1 MTDNY
6 KLAIIGY
13 PLSHSLSKVIHETAL
28 KTCGLSG
35 SYDILPT
42 EPENLVTRIKRL
54 KVEGYSG
61 FNVTIPHKV
70 PITLFLSKFDTN
82 ADLIG
87 SVNTVK
93 ITEDKNLEGSN
104 TDIYG
109 FVKPIPDD
117 AKANLRDNYAT
128 VLGTGGAARAICAG
142 LVSLGV
148 SKITFYSRN
157 VIDSHNHVEILRQK
171 FPKIKIELKPYT
183 LLDTLAGNKILVNTT
198 PVGMKNFLEGVSPV
212 DFQAIKT
219 LDDDAFIYDIVYNP
233 IKTRLIKYAQECN
246 KRYTGGL
253 DMLVFQAQKAFEIW
267 TGQTPDTKAMK
278 IAALESLAQ

>member
-1 MTDNY
+1 MSEGY
-6 KLAIIGY
+6 KFAIIGY
-13 PLSHSLSKVIHETAL
+13 PLSHSLSKVIHEAAL
-28 KTCGLSG
+28 KSCGLKG

-54 KVEGYSG
+54 KVEGYNG

-117 AKANLRDNYAT
+117 VKLNIRDNNAV

-148 SKITFYSRN
+148 AAITFYSRN
-157 VIDSHNHVEILRQK
+157 VIDSHAHVEVLRQK
-171 FPKIKIELKPYT
+171 FPKVKIALKPYT
-183 LLDTLAGNKILVNTT
+183 LLDTLKGNKILVNTT
-198 PVGMKNFLEGVSPV
+198 PVGMKNFLEGVSPIEYDAV
-212 DFQAIKT
+212 KT
-219 LDDDAFIYDIVYNP
+219 LDDDAFVYDIVYNP
-233 IKTRLIKYAQECN
+233 VKTRLIKYVQSCE
-246 KRYTGGL
+246 KRYVGGL
-253 DMLVFQAQKAFEIW
+253 DMLVYQAEKAFEIW
-267 TGQTPDTKAMK
+267 TGHIPDVNAMK
-278 IAALESLAQ
+278 IAALESLM

>member
-1 MTDNY
+1 MSQVY
-6 KLAIIGY
+6 KFAVIGY

-28 KTCGLSG
+28 KSCNLEG

-42 EPENLVTRIKRL
+42 EPENLVHRIKRL
-54 KVEGYSG
+54 KVEGYNG

-117 AKANLRDNYAT
+117 VKENIRDRNAV

-148 SKITFYSRN
+148 STITFYSRN
-157 VIDSHNHVEILRQK
+157 VIDSHAHVEILRQK
-171 FPKIKIELKPYT
+171 FPKVKIELKPYT
-183 LLDTLAGNKILVNTT
+183 LLDTLKGQKILVNTT

-212 DFQAIKT
+212 DFEAIKT
-219 LDDDAFIYDIVYNP
+219 LDDDAFVYDIVYNP
-233 IKTRLIKYAQECN
+233 VKTRLIKYAQDCN
-246 KRYTGGL
+246 KRYVGGL
-253 DMLVFQAQKAFEIW
+253 DMLVYQAQKAFEIW
-267 TGQTPDTKAMK
+267 TGQVPDVAAMK
-278 IAALESLAQ
+278 IAALESLA

>member
-1 MTDNY
+1 MSQVY
-6 KLAIIGY
+6 KFAVIGY
-13 PLSHSLSKVIHETAL
+13 PLSHSLSKVIHEAAL
-28 KTCGLSG
+28 KSCNLEG

-42 EPENLVTRIKRL
+42 EPENLVHRIKRL
-54 KVEGYSG
+54 KVEGYNG

-117 AKANLRDNYAT
+117 VKENIRDKNAV

-148 SKITFYSRN
+148 STITFYSRN
-157 VIDSHNHVEILRQK
+157 VIDSHAHVEILRQK
-171 FPKIKIELKPYT
+171 FPKVKIELKPYT
-183 LLDTLAGNKILVNTT
+183 LLDTLKGQKILVNTT

-212 DFQAIKT
+212 DFEAIKT
-219 LDDDAFIYDIVYNP
+219 LDDDAFVYDIVYNP
-233 IKTRLIKYAQECN
+233 VKTRLIKYAQDCE
-246 KRYTGGL
+246 KRHVGGL
-253 DMLVFQAQKAFEIW
+253 DMLVYQAQKAFEIW
-267 TGQTPDTKAMK
+267 TGQVPDVAAMK
-278 IAALESLAQ
+278 IAALESLA

>member
-1 MTDNY
+1 MSEGY
-6 KLAIIGY
+6 KFAIIGY
-13 PLSHSLSKVIHETAL
+13 PLSHSLSKVIHEAAL
-28 KTCGLSG
+28 KSCGLKG

-54 KVEGYSG
+54 KVEGYNG

-117 AKANLRDNYAT
+117 VKLNIRDKNAV

-148 SKITFYSRN
+148 AAITFYSRN
-157 VIDSHNHVEILRQK
+157 VIDSHAHVEVLRQK
-171 FPKIKIELKPYT
+171 FPKVKIALKPYT
-183 LLDTLAGNKILVNTT
+183 LLDTLKGNKILVNTT
-198 PVGMKNFLEGVSPV
+198 PVGMKNFLEGVSPIEYDAV
-212 DFQAIKT
+212 KT
-219 LDDDAFIYDIVYNP
+219 LDDDAFVYDIVYNP
-233 IKTRLIKYAQECN
+233 VKTRLIKYVQSCE
-246 KRYTGGL
+246 KRYVGGL
-253 DMLVFQAQKAFEIW
+253 DMLVYQAEKAFEIW
-267 TGQTPDTKAMK
+267 TGHIPDVNAMK
-278 IAALESLAQ
+278 IAALESLM

>member
-1 MTDNY
+1 MSQVY
-6 KLAIIGY
+6 KFAVIGY

-28 KTCGLSG
+28 KSCNLEG

-42 EPENLVTRIKRL
+42 EPENLVHRIKRL
-54 KVEGYSG
+54 KVEGYNG

-117 AKANLRDNYAT
+117 VKENIRDRNAV

-148 SKITFYSRN
+148 STITFYSRN
-157 VIDSHNHVEILRQK
+157 VIDSHAHVEILRQK
-171 FPKIKIELKPYT
+171 FPKVKIELKPYT
-183 LLDTLAGNKILVNTT
+183 LLDTLKGQKILVNTT

-219 LDDDAFIYDIVYNP
+219 LDDDAFVYDIVYNP
-233 IKTRLIKYAQECN
+233 VKTRLIKYAQDCN
-246 KRYTGGL
+246 IRHVGGL
-253 DMLVFQAQKAFEIW
+253 DMLVYQAQKAFEIW
-267 TGQTPDTKAMK
+267 TGQVPDVAAMK
-278 IAALESLAQ
+278 IAALESLV

>member
-1 MTDNY
+1 MSEGY
-6 KLAIIGY
+6 KFAIIGY
-13 PLSHSLSKVIHETAL
+13 PLSHSLSKVIHEAAL
-28 KTCGLSG
+28 KSCGLKG

-54 KVEGYSG
+54 KVEGYNG

-117 AKANLRDNYAT
+117 VKLNIRDKNAV

-148 SKITFYSRN
+148 AAITFYSRN
-157 VIDSHNHVEILRQK
+157 VIDSHAHVEVLRQK
-171 FPKIKIELKPYT
+171 FPKVKIALKPYT
-183 LLDTLAGNKILVNTT
+183 LLDTLKGNKILVNTT
-198 PVGMKNFLEGVSPV
+198 PVGMKNFLEGVSPIEYDTV
-212 DFQAIKT
+212 KT
-219 LDDDAFIYDIVYNP
+219 LDDDAFVYDIVYNP
-233 IKTRLIKYAQECN
+233 VKTRLIKYVQSCE
-246 KRYTGGL
+246 KRYVGGL
-253 DMLVFQAQKAFEIW
+253 DMLVYQAEKAFEIW
-267 TGQTPDTKAMK
+267 TGHIPDVNAMK
-278 IAALESLAQ
+278 IAALESLM

>member
-1 MTDNY
+1 MSQVY
-6 KLAIIGY
+6 KFAVIGY
-13 PLSHSLSKVIHETAL
+13 PLSHSLSKVIHEAAL
-28 KTCGLSG
+28 KSCNLEG

-42 EPENLVTRIKRL
+42 EPENLVHRIKRL
-54 KVEGYSG
+54 KVEGYNG

-117 AKANLRDNYAT
+117 VKENIRDKNAV

-148 SKITFYSRN
+148 STITFYSRN
-157 VIDSHNHVEILRQK
+157 VIDSHAHVEILRQK
-171 FPKIKIELKPYT
+171 FPKVKIELKPYT
-183 LLDTLAGNKILVNTT
+183 LLDTLKGQKILVNTT

-219 LDDDAFIYDIVYNP
+219 LDDDAFVYDIVYNP
-233 IKTRLIKYAQECN
+233 VKTRLIKYAQDCN
-246 KRYTGGL
+246 IRHVGGL
-253 DMLVFQAQKAFEIW
+253 DMLVYQAQKAFEIW
-267 TGQTPDTKAMK
+267 TGQVPDVAAMK
-278 IAALESLAQ
+278 IAALESLA

>member
-1 MTDNY
+1 MSQVY
-6 KLAIIGY
+6 KFAVIGY
-13 PLSHSLSKVIHETAL
+13 PLSHSLSKVIHEAAL
-28 KTCGLSG
+28 KSCNLEG

-42 EPENLVTRIKRL
+42 EPENLVHRIKRL
-54 KVEGYSG
+54 KVEGYNG

-117 AKANLRDNYAT
+117 VKENIRDRNAV

-148 SKITFYSRN
+148 STITFYSRN
-157 VIDSHNHVEILRQK
+157 VIDSHAHVEILRQK
-171 FPKIKIELKPYT
+171 FPKVKIELKPYT
-183 LLDTLAGNKILVNTT
+183 LLDTLKGQKILVNTT

-212 DFQAIKT
+212 DFEAIKT
-219 LDDDAFIYDIVYNP
+219 LDDDAFVYDIVYNP
-233 IKTRLIKYAQECN
+233 VKTRLIKYAQDCN
-246 KRYTGGL
+246 KRYVGGL
-253 DMLVFQAQKAFEIW
+253 DMLVYQAQKAFEIW
-267 TGQTPDTKAMK
+267 TGQVPDVAAMK
-278 IAALESLAQ
+278 IAALESLA